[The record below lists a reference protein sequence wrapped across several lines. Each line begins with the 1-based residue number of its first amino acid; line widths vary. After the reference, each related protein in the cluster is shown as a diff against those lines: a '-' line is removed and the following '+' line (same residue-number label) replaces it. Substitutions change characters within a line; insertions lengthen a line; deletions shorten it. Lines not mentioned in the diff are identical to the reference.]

1 LAYGSGSQTFLV
13 CGPNVYL
20 IAIRGSPRAVKLGH
34 KQFLNYENLTQK
46 QKNKLSLYFLLA
58 IFATII

>member
-1 LAYGSGSQTFLV
+1 LV
-13 CGPNVYL
+13 CDPNVYL

-34 KQFLNYENLTQK
+34 KRFLNYENLTQK

-58 IFATII
+58 IFAAII

>member
-1 LAYGSGSQTFLV
+1 LV

-20 IAIRGSPRAVKLGH
+20 IAIRGSPRAVELGH